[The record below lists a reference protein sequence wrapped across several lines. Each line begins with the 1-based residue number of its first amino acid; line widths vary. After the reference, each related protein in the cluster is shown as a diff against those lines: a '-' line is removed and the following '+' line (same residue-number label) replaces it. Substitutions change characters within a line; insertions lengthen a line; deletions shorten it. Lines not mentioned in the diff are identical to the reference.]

1 MPARSASASLRE
13 RRIFPLRSI
22 EMTFTITSSPSFSTS
37 ETLFTRL
44 SESSEMWM
52 SPSVPGNSSTKA
64 PNSAIFRTVPR

>member
-1 MPARSASASLRE
+1 
-13 RRIFPLRSI
+13 
-22 EMTFTITSSPSFSTS
+22 MTFTSTSSPSERTS

-52 SPSVPGNSSTKA
+52 RPSVPGKISTKA